1 MLQFHALAT
10 DTVRALQDG
19 QPDYYDQTPE
29 THISNGAGLPCRHC
43 LDYVPKDAPFL
54 ILSYRPFTEPQPY
67 AEVGPIFLCGDEC
80 EQFKTSSELPPI
92 LKTSP
97 TYLIKGYTS
106 DNRIKYGTGIVIPPS
121 EIKSASE
128 KIFEDETVAY
138 IHVRS
143 ATNNC
148 YMCLVTRN
156 VNSRA
161 G

>member
-19 QPDYYDQTPE
+19 QPDYYGLTPE
-29 THISNGAGLPCRHC
+29 VGISDGVGNPCRHC
-43 LDYVPKDAPFL
+43 LDHVPTNTQML
-54 ILSYRPFTEPQPY
+54 VLSYRPFPAPQPY
-67 AEVGPIFLCGDEC
+67 AEVGPIFLCQSQC
-80 EQFKTSSELPPI
+80 PRFKTSSELPPI

-106 DNRIKYGTGIVIPPS
+106 DNRIKYGTGVVIPQT
-121 EIKSASE
+121 
-128 KIFEDETVAY
+128 KIEAACGQILADETVAY

-148 YMCLVTRN
+148 YLCKVTRG
-156 VNSRA
+156 R
-161 G
+161 

>member
-29 THISNGAGLPCRHC
+29 VVVSDGNGKPCRHC
-43 LDYVPKDAPFL
+43 LDQVPANAPML
-54 ILSYRPFTEPQPY
+54 IFSYRPFPAPQPY

-80 EQFKTSSELPPI
+80 AQFETSSELPPI
-92 LKTSP
+92 LKTSA

-106 DNRIKYGTGIVIPPS
+106 DNRIKYGTGVVIPPS
-121 EIKSASE
+121 EIEGACE
-128 KIFEDETVAY
+128 RIFADETVAY

-148 YMCLVTRN
+148 YMCKVTR
-156 VNSRA
+156 SS
-161 G
+161 